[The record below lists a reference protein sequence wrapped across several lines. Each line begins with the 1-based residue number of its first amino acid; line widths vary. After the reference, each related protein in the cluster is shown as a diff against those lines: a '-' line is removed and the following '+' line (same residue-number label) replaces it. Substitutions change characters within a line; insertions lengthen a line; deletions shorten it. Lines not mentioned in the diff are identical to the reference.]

1 LLNVDE
7 GSQSESLTNTTK
19 AKMDARVSEYFNR
32 CSPLRPLLGAIQL
45 TKVEAV
51 QKERKQWQP
60 KEKQQVKFTSLFII
74 QK

>member
-1 LLNVDE
+1 MLNVDE

-19 AKMDARVSEYFNR
+19 AKLDARVSEYFNH
-32 CSPLRPLLGAIQL
+32 CPPLRPLLGAIQL